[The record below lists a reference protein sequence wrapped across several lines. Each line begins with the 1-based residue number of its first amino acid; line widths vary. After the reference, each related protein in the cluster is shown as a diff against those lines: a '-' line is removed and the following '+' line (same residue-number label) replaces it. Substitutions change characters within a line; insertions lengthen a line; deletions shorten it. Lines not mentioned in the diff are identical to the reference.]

1 MQTAITNVSKGGL
14 TPRAVVEAL
23 FRQKQLFFWMASLI
37 LVATVLATFLKH
49 RQYSSEMKFLV
60 LNSRGNVVITPGRT
74 TSANVASDVSETQV
88 NSELEILHSHDVLD
102 PVADPDWARVP
113 ENQRTPVAIRRHER
127 RISAFER
134 RFGTEIVRKTN
145 IINVNVVA
153 DTPEMARLDL
163 ENLSAGYLAEHRRL
177 QRPSGESDFFK
188 SEAERIRTGWDKAS
202 QDLVEF
208 QQQHQIVSLPERET
222 VLNAQITEHERDLL
236 ATDASLH
243 ELDARQA
250 ASSTRLHDLPMRQ
263 TTVETVMP
271 NQQSAQTL
279 NTLLVELENKRT
291 ALLTNFK
298 SSDRFVAELDQQ
310 ITTTKAALNEATVST
325 SRAKSTD
332 VDPAWQQLHT
342 SYVQTEINRRQAMA
356 HRASAA
362 AELAA
367 LRQDLANTQKLTIQF
382 NNLEAQ
388 ANQAKQNYELYSQ
401 KRDEA
406 QIEDAMDEQ
415 KLINVAV
422 AQQPTLSYVAVAP
435 KPVSNA
441 ILGAVTSLFLALCAV
456 YLAESGRNTIA
467 TPRELDGASRY
478 PVLATI
484 PRISLW
490 EGRIFERPR
499 DTGFQLPAL
508 PSPASMDEASL
519 SSSHTVLNPWGEA
532 NA

>member
-1 MQTAITNVSKGGL
+1 MQTAITNVSRGGL

-23 FRQKQLFFWMASLI
+23 FRQKRLFAWTVSTI
-37 LVATVLATFLKH
+37 LVATLFATLLKH
-49 RQYSSEMKFLV
+49 KQYSSEMKFLV
-60 LNSRGNVVITPGRT
+60 LNTRGNVVITPGRT
-74 TSANVASDVSETQV
+74 TSANVANDVSETQV

-102 PVADPDWARVP
+102 AVADPDWARIP
-113 ENQRTPVAIRRHER
+113 ENQRTPVAIRQHEKL
-127 RISAFER
+127 ISAFER
-134 RFGTEIVRKTN
+134 RFATEIVRKTN
-145 IINVNVVA
+145 VINVNVVA
-153 DTPEMARLDL
+153 DAPEKAQSDL
-163 ENLSAGYLAEHRRL
+163 EHLSVAYLAEHRRL

-188 SEAERIRTGWDKAS
+188 SEAERIRKDWDEAS
-202 QDLVEF
+202 QKLVAF
-208 QQQHQIVSLPERET
+208 QQEHKIVSLPDREKD
-222 VLNAQITEHERDLL
+222 LNAQVTEHERDLL
-236 ATDASLH
+236 ATDGSLQ
-243 ELDARQA
+243 ELDARLA
-250 ASSTRLHDLPMRQ
+250 ASATRLRDLPMRQ

-271 NQQSAQTL
+271 NQQSAQSL
-279 NTLLVELENKRT
+279 NTLLVELQNKRT

-310 ITTTKAALNEATVST
+310 IATTRAALSEATVAT

-332 VDPAWQQLHT
+332 VDPAWQLLHT
-342 SYVQTEINRRQAMA
+342 GYVQTEINRRQTAV

-367 LRQDLANTQKLTIQF
+367 LRQDLGRVQELTVQF
-382 NNLEAQ
+382 NNLDAH
-388 ANQAKQNYELYSQ
+388 AIQAKQNYELYSQ

-435 KPVSNA
+435 KPISNA
-441 ILGAVTSLFLALCAV
+441 MLGAVTSLFLALCAV
-456 YLAESGRNTIA
+456 YLSESGRSTVA

-478 PVLATI
+478 PVLACI

-490 EGRIFERPR
+490 DGRIFERSL
-499 DTGFQLPAL
+499 DSGLSLPAL
-508 PSPASMDEASL
+508 PAPDSIDDASG
-519 SSSHTVLNPWGEA
+519 SSSHTLLKPWRGA

>member
-1 MQTAITNVSKGGL
+1 MQTAITHVSRGGL

-23 FRQKQLFFWMASLI
+23 FRQRHLFFWTASII
-37 LVATVLATFLKH
+37 LAATVLATVLKH
-49 RQYSSEMKFLV
+49 KQYSSEMKFLV
-60 LNSRGNVVITPGRT
+60 LNTRGNVVITPGRT
-74 TSANVASDVSETQV
+74 SSANVASDVSETQV

-102 PVADPDWARVP
+102 TAADPGWAHVP
-113 ENQRTPVAIRRHER
+113 QSQRTPAAIRQHEGL
-127 RISAFER
+127 ISGFEH
-134 RFGTEIVRKTN
+134 RFNTEIVRKTN
-145 IINVNVVA
+145 IINVSVRA
-153 DTPEMARLDL
+153 DAPEKAQADL
-163 ENLSAGYLAEHRRL
+163 EHLSVAYLAEHRRL

-188 SEAERIRTGWDKAS
+188 SEAERIRKDWDQAS
-202 QDLVEF
+202 QKLVEF
-208 QQQHQIVSLPERET
+208 QQQHQIVSLPDRAKE
-222 VLNAQITEHERDLL
+222 LNAQVTEHERDLL
-236 ATDASLH
+236 ATDATLH
-243 ELDARQA
+243 EMDARMA
-250 ASSTRLHDLPMRQ
+250 ASATRLHDLPMRQ

-271 NQQSAQTL
+271 NQQSAQSL

-310 ITTTKAALNEATVST
+310 IATTKAALNDATAST

-342 SYVQTEINRRQAMA
+342 GYVQTEINRHQTAV
-356 HRASAA
+356 HRTNVAS
-362 AELAA
+362 ELAA
-367 LRQDLANTQKLTIQF
+367 LRQDLGNLQELTVQF
-382 NNLEAQ
+382 NNLDAQ
-388 ANQAKQNYELYSQ
+388 ANQAKQNYELYAQ

-422 AQQPTLSYVAVAP
+422 AQQPTFSYFAVSP
-435 KPVSNA
+435 RPVSNA
-441 ILGAVTSLFLALCAV
+441 MLGAVTSLFFALCAV
-456 YLAESGRNTIA
+456 YLAESGRSTVA

-490 EGRIFERPR
+490 EGHLLERPL
-499 DTGFQLPAL
+499 DPGFRRPAL
-508 PSPASMDEASL
+508 PAPAEVDDESI
-519 SSSHTVLNPWGEA
+519 STSTVLSPWGGA